1 MLQWSFDRFR
11 LTSAPFID
19 DASWLNEGIAMR
31 DAMRD
36 GGISGFVHHVVE
48 SKTLAPYSIVAA
60 GGFAVFGIADWAPY
74 LMNGWLI
81 FCLLAFLEIARRR
94 AGLPLRTWFLAAAL
108 ALAFP
113 IGGFSVVSFL
123 GDIASGLF
131 IGIGAIAFLQG
142 WPASESK
149 LESWAGTLAWVFA
162 FFGKATL
169 FPETMLIFVA
179 AAVAGCFFTLR
190 ESAAPASRRALI
202 RKWGLRSGVVLLLIS
217 PYYIL
222 VARNLIDYLHLQNFG
237 ALRDV
242 WAFKGTAWESL
253 LFYVTGFSGE
263 TMLGPALY
271 LAIAIIVLRC
281 VLLFSESI
289 WERLRFGV
297 LMAIIAVAYALPTSV
312 VNKTT
317 TVGAPFQF
325 LVVLTGV
332 TCLFAILKRLTPRAA
347 RILQLLVAAAVL
359 LTFRF
364 PLPLDRSDSP
374 AIQAR
379 HRALDGLIGAL
390 EREDVKQGEPVFLTT
405 TGFIGAHTLHYEFRK
420 RRIPLPHFF
429 ENSLSSEVAKFA
441 PLIDSAAYV
450 IATDPGNDEVF
461 YTAPSAFIQAETLAM
476 VQQNPAFV
484 EVTRFSTW
492 RGKHYYLFGRRG
504 RVRNPAPATPPAD
517 PPAPGPV
524 YIRGCSSPGAD
535 GNRWSQREF
544 EIEFP
549 APRGL
554 YAQLTLRFFLPRPHI
569 DKLGPITLRAD
580 VRREGH
586 NRQTFSTDGVHEFT
600 FRYAIK
606 QPLVSTVPV
615 RFRVDKAMPGNRPG
629 DELGLLLFSAELNP
643 IPKP

>member
-11 LTSAPFID
+11 LTGSPFVD

-36 GGISGFVHHVVE
+36 GGISGFVHHIVE
-48 SKTLAPYSIVAA
+48 TKTLAPYSIVAA
-60 GGFAVFGIADWAPY
+60 AGFALFGIADWAPY

-81 FCLLAFLEIARRR
+81 FCLLAFIEIARRR

-113 IGGFSVVSFL
+113 ISGFSIVSFL
-123 GDIASGLF
+123 GDISSGLF
-131 IGIGAIAFLQG
+131 IAIGAIAFLQG

-149 LESWAGTLAWVFA
+149 LESWAGTAAWVFA

-169 FPETMLIFVA
+169 FPETMLIFVIT
-179 AAVAGCFFTLR
+179 AVAGCFFALR
-190 ESAAPASRRALI
+190 ESPEPASRRALI
-202 RKWGLRSGVVLLLIS
+202 RRWSWRTGVVLLLIL

-242 WAFKGTAWESL
+242 WAFKGTPWESL

-271 LAIAIIVLRC
+271 LALALIVLRI
-281 VLLFSESI
+281 VLLISEGI
-289 WERLRFGV
+289 WEKLRFVV
-297 LMAIIAVAYALPTSV
+297 LMAIVAIAFALPTSV

-317 TVGAPFQF
+317 TVGSPFQF
-325 LVVLTGV
+325 LVVLTAV
-332 TCLFAILKRLTPRAA
+332 TCFFAILKRLPQRAA
-347 RILQLLVAAAVL
+347 GVLQLLVAAVVL

-374 AIQAR
+374 AVLAR
-379 HRALDGLIGAL
+379 HRTLDGLVGAL

-405 TGFIGAHTLHYEFRK
+405 TGFIGVHTLHYEFQQ
-420 RRIPLPHFF
+420 RRLPLPHFF
-429 ENSLSSEVAKFA
+429 ENSLSNESSKFP
-441 PLIDSAAYV
+441 PLIDAAAYV

-484 EVTRFSTW
+484 EVARFSTW

-504 RVRNPAPATPPAD
+504 RVQNPAPATPPAD

-524 YIRGCSSPGAD
+524 FIRGCTTPGPD

-569 DKLGPITLRAD
+569 DKLGSITLRAD
-580 VRREGH
+580 IPREGH
-586 NRQTFSTDGVHEFT
+586 HTETFPTEGLHQFT

-606 QPLVSTVPV
+606 QPLVSTVRV
-615 RFRVDKAMPGNRPG
+615 RFHLDKAMPGHGPG
-629 DELGLLLFSAELNP
+629 DEFGLLLFSAELNP